1 MSQLAT
7 SASASAS
14 APAPAPAPDADEAVS
29 GRQSRWESLKPLVL
43 DAVVPTAS
51 YYLLSKGFGMST
63 LAALAW
69 SSVVPAGR
77 TLWGLVKERRL
88 NGFAALILV
97 AGLVGLLLS
106 LLAGDPRLMLAK
118 DSGITATIGVAV
130 LVSVAVGR
138 PLMTVGLKPWVTKRN
153 PVRTAV
159 WERLV
164 AERGQFARMER
175 AVALGA
181 FGLAVGAL
189 DAAMNMLGVSL
200 QRTYGRSIMLGF
212 HAAYSLGG
220 IAGASIAWAGAHWD
234 LSLFVSYLP
243 VVVVLLPAALV
254 GSRWYVDAAAHAT
267 ATATATATAGAEA
280 GDAGE
285 GKGGPVVFK
294 LLLPLCLVMTFA
306 YIGDSTVSNWS
317 AKYLQDVLGSSEE
330 VSTVP
335 YNVYMVMTLLGR
347 GLGDLGVR
355 RFGAVAVVRVGSVVA
370 ALGFAIV
377 AAAPG
382 AWTGILGFTVLGFG
396 LSVIVPQ
403 TFAAAGRQ
411 AFERHGPG
419 ASDAAVARLNV
430 FNYVGFLIGS
440 PLVGA
445 LGDAW
450 NYRGAMLVPMVL
462 VLVTLL
468 YARSFAPGADRYGD
482 GHERPRTADVGRG
495 SNGL

>member
-1 MSQLAT
+1 MTVELRRGRASLAFSFLVQGVT
-7 SASASAS
+7 FALLVTRI
-14 APAPAPAPDADEAVS
+14 PAIQDRYGISD
-29 GRQSRWESLKPLVL
+29 G
-43 DAVVPTAS
+43 
-51 YYLLSKGFGMST
+51 LLPVF
-63 LAALAW
+63 LAAVPILAGVG
-69 SSVVPAGR
+69 SVG
-77 TLWGLVKERRL
+77 TEWLVKRVPPSRVL
-88 NGFAALILV
+88 RWAQPV
-97 AGLVGLLLS
+97 V
-106 LLAGDPRLMLAK
+106 LLALLGVGAGDALWQ
-118 DSGITATIGVAV
+118 V
-130 LVSVAVGR
+130 
-138 PLMTVGLKPWVTKRN
+138 
-153 PVRTAV
+153 
-159 WERLV
+159 
-164 AERGQFARMER
+164 

-181 FGLAVGAL
+181 FGLSVGAL
-189 DAAMNMLGVSL
+189 DASMNMLGVSL
-200 QRTYGRSIMLGF
+200 QRAYGRSIMLGF

-220 IAGASIAWAGAHWD
+220 IAGASMAWAGAHWD

-254 GSRWYVDAAAHAT
+254 GSRWYVDADGGSGTGAA
-267 ATATATATAGAEA
+267 GQ
-280 GDAGE
+280 GQ
-285 GKGGPVVFK
+285 GGPVVFK

-355 RFGAVAVVRVGSVVA
+355 RFGAVAVVRAGSVVA

-377 AAAPG
+377 AVAPG
-382 AWTGILGFTVLGFG
+382 AWTGILGFTVLGLG
-396 LSVIVPQ
+396 LCVIVPQ
-403 TFAAAGRQ
+403 TFAAAGRL
-411 AFERHGPG
+411 FPG

-468 YARSFAPGADRYGD
+468 YARSFAPGPDRYGD